1 MTDSIKSVTSFS
13 GKVQRKP
20 WTTPVLETIPIHTAL
35 GAQAGNKC
43 DKFGSL
49 SHGGGHCPK

>member
-1 MTDSIKSVTSFS
+1 MTVPIERVTPSS
-13 GKVQRKP
+13 SKAEKKP
-20 WTTPVLETIPIHTAL
+20 WTTPVLETIPVHTAL

-43 DKFGSL
+43 DKYGSL